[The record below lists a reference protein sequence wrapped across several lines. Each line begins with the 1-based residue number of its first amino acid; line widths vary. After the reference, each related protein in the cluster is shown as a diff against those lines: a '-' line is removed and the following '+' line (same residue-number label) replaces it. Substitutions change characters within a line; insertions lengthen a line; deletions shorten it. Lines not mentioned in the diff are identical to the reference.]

1 MRVRVKIC
9 GVTTAAGAIAAA
21 RAGAD
26 AVGFVFADSPRRIEA
41 GRAAELSRD
50 LPPFVARVAVFHYPD
65 AREVAD
71 VVRRLRPTV
80 VQSEPVDGIREAIGG
95 GVFWLPVLHDSPDVV
110 SRAAAA
116 KWTALLL
123 EAGGRGGRGIAPDW
137 ERAADLAGRVQLV
150 LAGGLDAENVAA
162 AIRRVRPFAVDVS
175 SSVES
180 EPGVKDPERIRRF
193 IEAVRSASDGSR

>member
-50 LPPFVARVAVFHYPD
+50 LPPFVARVAVFRYPD
-65 AREVAD
+65 ARDVKD

-80 VQSEPVDGIREAIGG
+80 VQSEPVDGLEEAIGD

-110 SRAAAA
+110 ARASAE

-137 ERAADLAGRVQLV
+137 ERAADLASRVHLV
-150 LAGGLDAENVAA
+150 LAGGLTAENVGA

-180 EPGVKDPERIRRF
+180 EPGIKDPERIHRF
-193 IEAVRSASDGSR
+193 VDAVRGATTR